1 MTEIADRAVRKVAL
15 VGNPNT
21 GKSSLFNLLTG
32 LNQHVGNFP
41 GVTVDKREGLFRLPG
56 GEQIRLLDLP
66 GTYSLFPRS
75 ADERVVMDVLG
86 NPQHP
91 DHPDLVIVAADKSNL
106 ERNLLLF
113 TQLNDIGVPL
123 IVALTMPDMASEKN
137 VEVDSKVLSFHL
149 NAPVCEVNGRTGEG
163 VNSLHEAIRNYAL
176 PARTVKFS
184 PKSPKEIISDRDA
197 QIKDTEWRYSKIR
210 EILRKSVVQT
220 PASFHRKSLSAR
232 LDAVFVHPV
241 WGYLI
246 FVGILM
252 VIFQLIFRFAEYPM
266 EWIDE
271 AFLSL
276 SHLASEQLPPG
287 VFTDLLAEG
296 VIPGIG
302 GVVIF
307 IPQIALLFF
316 MLSLL
321 EESGYMA
328 RVVFIMDKLVRPF
341 GLSGKSVVPLVSS
354 VACAIPGV
362 MATRT
367 IASWKDRLITI
378 MVAPLMSCSARL
390 PVFMLMIRLVIPD
403 GNLWGFVDLRG
414 AVLFAMYALGVIS
427 AVLIAWIFSKIIRT
441 GEVSFLLME
450 LPAYQSPRLKYVLLH
465 VKEKVTVFVRDA
477 GKVIL
482 AISVVL
488 WAMASY
494 GPPGRMDKAVAE
506 VSAALSGSEE
516 EVGQKLASVELENSY
531 IGILGKG
538 IEPVIEPLG
547 YDWKIGIALLTSF
560 AAREVFVGSMATI
573 YSVGEDFDTALI
585 ERLRNERH
593 TVTGQPVY
601 TLASGLSLMVFYVYA
616 MQCMSTLAIVRRETG
631 TWKWPM
637 IQLVYMG
644 VLAYAASW
652 LTFIIFS
659 A

>member
-1 MTEIADRAVRKVAL
+1 
-15 VGNPNT
+15 
-21 GKSSLFNLLTG
+21 
-32 LNQHVGNFP
+32 
-41 GVTVDKREGLFRLPG
+41 
-56 GEQIRLLDLP
+56 
-66 GTYSLFPRS
+66 
-75 ADERVVMDVLG
+75 VV
-86 NPQHP
+86 
-91 DHPDLVIVAADKSNL
+91 
-106 ERNLLLF
+106 
-113 TQLNDIGVPL
+113 
-123 IVALTMPDMASEKN
+123 
-137 VEVDSKVLSFHL
+137 
-149 NAPVCEVNGRTGEG
+149 
-163 VNSLHEAIRNYAL
+163 
-176 PARTVKFS
+176 
-184 PKSPKEIISDRDA
+184 
-197 QIKDTEWRYSKIR
+197 
-210 EILRKSVVQT
+210 
-220 PASFHRKSLSAR
+220 
-232 LDAVFVHPV
+232 
-241 WGYLI
+241 
-246 FVGILM
+246 
-252 VIFQLIFRFAEYPM
+252 
-266 EWIDE
+266 
-271 AFLSL
+271 
-276 SHLASEQLPPG
+276 
-287 VFTDLLAEG
+287 
-296 VIPGIG
+296 
-302 GVVIF
+302 F

-450 LPAYQSPRLKYVLLH
+450 LPAYQSPRVKYVLLH

-482 AISVVL
+482 AISIVI
-488 WAMASY
+488 WAMASH

-506 VSAALSGSEE
+506 ASAQLSASGE
-516 EVGQKLASVELENSY
+516 EVEQKLASVELENSY
-531 IGILGKG
+531 IGIIGKA
-538 IEPVIEPLG
+538 IEPVIQPLG

-644 VLAYAASW
+644 VLAYVASW

-659 A
+659 S